1 MGAASSEE
9 PDSLKIGI
17 DAGVERE
24 TAVIVGKH
32 VEPPDVQ
39 AVGGCPGRHKP
50 VILIGDPV
58 QERATDLV
66 GKGHERVGCGHWGH
80 QETQGA

>member
-24 TAVIVGKH
+24 TPIIVGYH
-32 VEPPDVQ
+32 VEPSNVE
-39 AVGGCPGRHKP
+39 AVGRCPGRHEP

-58 QERATDLV
+58 QEGATDLV
-66 GKGHERVGCGHWGH
+66 G
-80 QETQGA
+80 